1 MSKSLLKAINIL
13 DCFAEKQ
20 EMSINDLME
29 ATNMSK
35 TTVFRLA
42 TSLEE
47 GGLLVKEK
55 RSSHDVI
62 FRLSLKFLTYG
73 KYVSNRLQYN
83 EVALPYMKQL
93 NEEIDELVHLTV
105 AEGNEAV
112 YVETF
117 YSSKPLR
124 LVVTVGARAPLYAG
138 SAPKL
143 LLAGMKDKDLENY
156 LNNVELEKITAN
168 TISSKEKLRVE
179 IEKIRAA
186 GYSISESENF
196 DHTKGFSYPIYDYN
210 GNIVAALGVS
220 VPEKDYPEERQ
231 EIILSKLK
239 ETVVK
244 IWEELGF
251 NKENNEQGLIKNINS

>member
-1 MSKSLLKAINIL
+1 
-13 DCFAEKQ
+13 
-20 EMSINDLME
+20 MSINDLME
-29 ATNMSK
+29 ETNMSK

-47 GGLLVKEK
+47 GGLLVKEN

-62 FRLSLKFLTYG
+62 FCLSLKFITYG

-124 LVVTVGARAPLYAG
+124 LVVTVGA
-138 SAPKL
+138 
-143 LLAGMKDKDLENY
+143 
-156 LNNVELEKITAN
+156 
-168 TISSKEKLRVE
+168 
-179 IEKIRAA
+179 
-186 GYSISESENF
+186 
-196 DHTKGFSYPIYDYN
+196 
-210 GNIVAALGVS
+210 
-220 VPEKDYPEERQ
+220 
-231 EIILSKLK
+231 
-239 ETVVK
+239 
-244 IWEELGF
+244 
-251 NKENNEQGLIKNINS
+251 

>member
-1 MSKSLLKAINIL
+1 MSKSLLKAITIL
-13 DCFAEKQ
+13 DAFTEKH
-20 EMSINDLME
+20 EMSINDLLK

-42 TSLEE
+42 NSLEE

-55 RSSHDVI
+55 RSSHNEI
-62 FRLSLKFLTYG
+62 FRLSVKFLTYG

-143 LLAGMKDKDLENY
+143 LL
-156 LNNVELEKITAN
+156 
-168 TISSKEKLRVE
+168 
-179 IEKIRAA
+179 
-186 GYSISESENF
+186 
-196 DHTKGFSYPIYDYN
+196 
-210 GNIVAALGVS
+210 
-220 VPEKDYPEERQ
+220 
-231 EIILSKLK
+231 
-239 ETVVK
+239 
-244 IWEELGF
+244 
-251 NKENNEQGLIKNINS
+251 

>member
-1 MSKSLLKAINIL
+1 

-93 NEEIDELVHLTV
+93 NEE
-105 AEGNEAV
+105 NEAV
-112 YVETF
+112 YGEIF